1 MDLINPQ
8 IIIGSRE
15 DASNPL
21 LLRHFAIDAVLSLE
35 PVKILTP
42 VNCQML
48 LQVQDRIALPDA
60 VIAQAVNF
68 IDQQLRLGR
77 RVLAHCQM
85 GISRSPALVLA
96 YLHQHQGLSLSQGL
110 ALIQQAR
117 PQAEPH
123 PALLQ
128 SLARYYQTEPVRV
141 SPRQALAS

>member
-1 MDLINPQ
+1 MDLITPQ

-15 DASNPL
+15 DASNPVL
-21 LLRHFAIDAVLSLE
+21 LSRYKIDAVLSLE
-35 PVKILTP
+35 PVCLLKP
-42 VNCQML
+42 ASCQLL

-60 VIAQAVNF
+60 VIEQAVAF
-68 IDQQLRLGR
+68 IHQQLRLGH

-96 YLHQHQGLSLSQGL
+96 YLHQHQELSLSQGL
-110 ALIQQAR
+110 TLIQKAR

-128 SLARYYQTEPVRV
+128 SLQRYYLSTSCTVAAP
-141 SPRQALAS
+141 QALAS